1 MQTDRQNPFQIRN
14 EIKPGDI
21 GYIIYLHGVLY
32 ADEYGFDYTFEPYV
46 AKPLAEFVLSATER
60 ERLWI
65 AEADGKVVGSVGIV
79 RTSEYTAQ
87 LRWLILH
94 PDVRGLGLGKQ
105 LVREAV
111 NFSEASGYNSLFLW
125 TISNLE
131 AAIHLYKSAGFV
143 KTEEKSHRL
152 WGVNLTEER
161 YELKHEPRKQNH
173 ESAKGAKGTK
183 YD

>member
-1 MQTDRQNPFQIRN
+1 MSNFNTQTERQTSFQIRH

-21 GYIIYLHGVLY
+21 GYIIYLHGILY
-32 ADEYGFDYTFEPYV
+32 AQEYGFDHTFEPYV
-46 AKPLAEFVLSATER
+46 AKPLAEFVLSATEL

-65 AEADGKVVGSVGIV
+65 AEADGKIVGSVAIV
-79 RTSEYTAQ
+79 RASEQTAQ

-94 PDVRGLGLGKQ
+94 SDARGLGLGKQ

-111 NFSEASGYNSLFLW
+111 SFSEAAGYKALFLW
-125 TISNLE
+125 TISNLK

-143 KTEEKSHRL
+143 KTEEKAHYL

-161 YELKHEPRKQNH
+161 YELKF
-173 ESAKGAKGTK
+173 
-183 YD
+183 